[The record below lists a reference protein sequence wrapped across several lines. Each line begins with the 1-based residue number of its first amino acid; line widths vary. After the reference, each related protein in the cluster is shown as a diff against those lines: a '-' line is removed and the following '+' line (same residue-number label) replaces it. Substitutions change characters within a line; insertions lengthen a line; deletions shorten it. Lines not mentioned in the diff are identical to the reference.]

1 MTRRGVS
8 ITAAVLLVLA
18 LAAQAAM
25 VRKLDQLRAEA
36 TLEEVL
42 YIPSAKA
49 IRRLSLNHTG
59 LAANV
64 YWTRAVQYFGAK
76 HGERSMRYDLLWP
89 LLDITTDLDPNL
101 LVAYEFGS
109 IFLAQ
114 QPPEGAGQ
122 PEKAVDLVEKGIR
135 QNPEAWRLYYTL
147 GFIHYI
153 EREDY
158 QAASDAFLR
167 GSRVPGAH
175 PWLGLM
181 AAMAAQHGG
190 KLSTARF
197 LWENIYKSTQDEAI
211 RDNAL
216 KRLRAIKVE
225 EDVIALEEIIQTYT
239 ERTGHRPFRWSELI
253 SAGAIRGVPVD
264 PLGRPYRLESDG
276 TVTVQSSDV
285 FPFLR
290 RGLPKGESPPP
301 KHPLLG

>member
-1 MTRRGVS
+1 MTKRSVT
-8 ITAAVLLVLA
+8 IVAAALLVFA
-18 LAAQAAM
+18 LAAQTM
-25 VRKLDQLRAEA
+25 VVRKLDDLRAGA
-36 TLEEVL
+36 ALEEVL
-42 YIPSAKA
+42 YIPSSQA
-49 IRRLSLNHTG
+49 IRRLSLNHPG
-59 LAANV
+59 LAANI
-64 YWTRAVQYFGAK
+64 YWTRAVQYFGEK
-76 HGERSMRYDLLWP
+76 HNRRSVRYDLLWP

-122 PEKAVDLVEKGIR
+122 PDKAVALVEKGIR
-135 QNPEAWRLYYTL
+135 ANPEAWRLYYTL

-158 QAASDAFLR
+158 LAASDAFLR

-175 PWLGLM
+175 PWLALM

-190 KLSTARF
+190 KLATARF

-216 KRLRAIKVE
+216 KRLRALKVE
-225 EDVIALEEIIQTYT
+225 EDVIALEGIIQAFK
-239 ERTGHRPFRWSELI
+239 ERTGHRPLSWAEMVA
-253 SAGAIRGVPVD
+253 AGAIRGIPVD

-285 FPFLR
+285 LPFLR
-290 RGLPKGESPPP
+290 RGIPKGEPQPP